1 MIGAQT
7 KSRAIRGFGASRP
20 VLGLLPMALVMTALM
35 ACGGGGGG
43 SEGTSPTTVASS
55 GVITGF
61 SSVFVGGVRYEVE
74 GGTVVAVEGERERL
88 GDDRSLRIG
97 MKVRIRAN
105 ERAGRRFA
113 ERIEFDDDLKGP
125 ARNVAPDPAD
135 PSLGRF
141 SVIGRT
147 VIVDANTIF
156 GDDVGDNDGDPG
168 IDLRDLEPML
178 FPGNAPVVVSVS
190 GFPTAD
196 GLLATRIDRVH
207 AVAGGIGRPDIDDDE
222 LELKGFVDS
231 VASDGSAIVAS
242 GTTFLID
249 ERTLFEDDL
258 PADGNLVGRFVEVKA
273 DLLAGGELLAVRIER
288 EDDFDEDDDRRGE
301 LEIEGVLRSVDLAT
315 DPDRIVIDGRT
326 LEVRD
331 ASSLEGQVGSRIE
344 IEGRFDE
351 DGILVIRESK
361 IEVEN
366 SVRIED
372 RVAVVDRAAGRFTT
386 RLGIVITPTGMSR
399 LEDDTRDDDE
409 GDRLTPSE
417 FLDRVEFDD
426 DVEAR
431 GVPGSDGSV
440 RWTRIEL
447 DDDDLDCRLR
457 GPVDS
462 VSGNAGSFEVVIQGV
477 TIRTDGVEEDE
488 FEGDDDETI
497 GRSGF
502 FARLD
507 VGDVVQATSFEGAA
521 ACQSGL
527 LDARELEF
535 EDDDGLVGSVPPGR
549 DDDDERDDDDDRD
562 DDDERDDDDDRDDD
576 GFAGDPLVGTPT
588 EVTAATFVLGGRTID
603 VVGRTRIDD
612 SIIEAALGRELDGD
626 DRRFD
631 QLPDGLGLPDLL
643 TGGFP
648 IRAVV
653 GRDGTALLIEDL
665 R

>member
-1 MIGAQT
+1 MSGERT
-7 KSRAIRGFGASRP
+7 KSGMRRAVGAGRP
-20 VLGLLPMALVMTALM
+20 LPGLLLMALLM
-35 ACGGGGGG
+35 ACGGGGGSSDGTG
-43 SEGTSPTTVASS
+43 STTVASS

-74 GGTVVAVEGERERL
+74 GGTVVAVEGEGERL
-88 GDDRSLRIG
+88 GDDSPLRIG

-125 ARNVAPDPAD
+125 ARDVAPDPAD

-156 GDDVGDNDGDPG
+156 DDDIGNNDGEPG

-190 GFPTAD
+190 GFPTVD
-196 GLLATRIDRVH
+196 GLLATRIDRVN
-207 AVAGGIGRPDIDDDE
+207 AAAGGIGRPEVDDDE

-231 VASDGSAIVAS
+231 ITSDGSAIVVS

-249 ERTLFEDDL
+249 ERTVIEDDL
-258 PADGNLVGRFVEVKA
+258 PTGGGLVGRFVEVKA
-273 DLLAGGELLAVRIER
+273 DLLAGEELLAVRIES
-288 EDDFDEDDDRRGE
+288 EDDFDDDDDRRGE
-301 LEIEGVLRSVDLAT
+301 LEIEGVLRSVDRTT

-326 LEVRD
+326 IEVRD
-331 ASSLEGQVGSRIE
+331 ASSLEGQIGNRIE
-344 IEGRFDE
+344 IKGSFDA
-351 DGILVIRESK
+351 DGVLVIRESK
-361 IEVEN
+361 VEVEN

-372 RVAVVDRAAGRFTT
+372 RVASVDRSAGRFTT
-386 RLGIVITPTGMSR
+386 RLGIVITPAGTSR
-399 LEDDTRDDDE
+399 LEDDASDDDE

-417 FLDRVEFDD
+417 FLDRVDFDD
-426 DVEAR
+426 YVEAR
-431 GVPGSDGSV
+431 GFPGSDGSV

-447 DDDDLDCRLR
+447 DDDDDLDCRLR
-457 GPVDS
+457 GPVES
-462 VSGNAGSFEVVIQGV
+462 ISGDANSFELVIQGV
-477 TIRTDGVEEDE
+477 TIRSDGVEDDD
-488 FEGDDDETI
+488 FEGDDDETV

-507 VGDVVQATSFEGAA
+507 VGDVVQTKSFEGDS

-535 EDDDGLVGSVPPGR
+535 EPNDGLVGSVPPGQ
-549 DDDDERDDDDDRD
+549 DDDGGPDDG
-562 DDDERDDDDDRDDD
+562 
-576 GFAGDPLVGTPT
+576 GFAGDPFVGTPT
-588 EVTAATFVLGGRTID
+588 DVTGSTFVLGGRTIE
-603 VVGRTRIDD
+603 VVGSTRIDD
-612 SIIEAALGRELDGD
+612 SIIEVALGRELDGD

-631 QLPDGLGLPDLL
+631 QVPDGLGLPALL

-653 GRDGTALLIEDL
+653 GRDGTAFLIEDL
-665 R
+665 

>member
-1 MIGAQT
+1 MIEEQT
-7 KSRAIRGFGASRP
+7 KSRARRGFGAGRS
-20 VLGLLPMALVMTALM
+20 VLDLLPMALLMTVVV

-43 SEGTSPTTVASS
+43 SDGTGSTTVASS

-74 GGTVVAVEGERERL
+74 GGTVVAIEGEGERL
-88 GDDRSLRIG
+88 GDDSPLRIG

-125 ARNVAPDPAD
+125 ARDVAPDPAD

-156 GDDVGDNDGDPG
+156 DDDIGNNDGEPG

-196 GLLATRIDRVH
+196 GLLATRIDRVN
-207 AVAGGIGRPDIDDDE
+207 AAAGGIGRPDVDDDE

-231 VASDGSAIVAS
+231 VASDGSAIVVS

-249 ERTLFEDDL
+249 ERTVFEDDL
-258 PADGNLVGRFVEVKA
+258 PTGGDLVGRFVEVKA
-273 DLLAGGELLAVRIER
+273 DLLAGEELLAVRIES
-288 EDDFDEDDDRRGE
+288 EDDFDDDDRRGE
-301 LEIEGVLRSVDLAT
+301 LEIEGVLRSVDRTT

-326 LEVRD
+326 IEVRD
-331 ASSLEGQVGSRIE
+331 ASSLEGRVGNRIE
-344 IEGRFDE
+344 IKGRFDE
-351 DGILVIRESK
+351 DGVLVIRESK
-361 IEVEN
+361 VEVEN
-366 SVRIED
+366 SVRTED
-372 RVAVVDRAAGRFTT
+372 RVASVDRSAGRFTT
-386 RLGIVITPTGMSR
+386 RLGIVITPAGTSR
-399 LEDDTRDDDE
+399 LEDDASDDDE

-417 FLDRVEFDD
+417 FLDRVDFDD
-426 DVEAR
+426 YVEAR
-431 GVPGSDGSV
+431 GFPGSDGSV

-447 DDDDLDCRLR
+447 EDDDDLDCRLR
-457 GPVDS
+457 GPVES
-462 VSGNAGSFEVVIQGV
+462 ISGDASSFELVIRGV
-477 TIRTDGVEEDE
+477 TIRTDGVEDDD

-507 VGDVVQATSFEGAA
+507 VGDVVQAKSFEGDS

-535 EDDDGLVGSVPPGR
+535 EPDDGLVGSVPPGQG
-549 DDDDERDDDDDRD
+549 DDGGPGDG
-562 DDDERDDDDDRDDD
+562 
-576 GFAGDPLVGTPT
+576 GFAGDPFVGTPT
-588 EVTAATFVLGGRTID
+588 DVTGTTFVLGGRAIE
-603 VVGRTRIDD
+603 VVGSTRIDD

-631 QLPDGLGLPDLL
+631 QVPDGLGLPELL

-653 GRDGTALLIEDL
+653 GGDGTAFLIEDL
-665 R
+665 